1 MVKSCIVF
9 LFLVIR
15 NTIFFKKNLKQSCAK
30 HGPKCIELMMTWY
43 KYGGG
48 FTHMR
53 GRLFENCQKYPRY
66 KVSITLKI
74 SKIPNPN
81 PWSVKNIMISRLNFR
96 FTLYYWGKFG
106 GPKITIFRIK
116 FSNVVERNVRHF
128 LMNDLYL
135 VADKLKLQLCQ
146 IQKFIYSEKATK
158 FLRNL
163 HLRFDCVYCSQI

>member
-1 MVKSCIVF
+1 MCQTRS
-9 LFLVIR
+9 
-15 NTIFFKKNLKQSCAK
+15 
-30 HGPKCIELMMTWY
+30 CIELMMTWY

-74 SKIPNPN
+74 SKNPNPN
-81 PWSVKNIMISRLNFR
+81 LWSVKNIMISRLNFR

-128 LMNDLYL
+128 VMNDLYLVYL

-146 IQKFIYSEKATK
+146 IQKCIFYLLSWIRVSINNFRIVMHGLY
-158 FLRNL
+158 
-163 HLRFDCVYCSQI
+163 FDANSKCVKSSRMQW